1 VFFVLNFKYDKIW
14 IYYKINLEQNMSGH
28 NKWSKIKHKKAATD
42 AAKSKIFSKYVKL
55 IQAAVKEA
63 NGDVNAANVLAVVE
77 KARKENMPK
86 ANIDKAIK
94 KGQDKD
100 AAAMEEFIYEGY
112 GPAGVG
118 MIIVCMSDNK
128 NRTAQEIKHTFSKN
142 GYSLGAPGS
151 VSWGFT
157 KNDDM
162 DWVPN
167 EGTEV
172 ELSESDE
179 EKLESL
185 IEKFEELDDVNDVYH
200 NAA

>member
-1 VFFVLNFKYDKIW
+1 
-14 IYYKINLEQNMSGH
+14 MSGH

-55 IQAAVKEA
+55 IQAAVKDA
-63 NGDVNAANVLAVVE
+63 DGDINAANVVSVVE

-86 ANIDKAIK
+86 TNIDRAIK

-100 AAAMEEFIYEGY
+100 AASMVEYVYEGY
-112 GPAGVG
+112 GPNGVG
-118 MIIVCMSDNK
+118 LIIVCMSDNK
-128 NRTAQEIKHTFSKN
+128 NRTAQEVKHVFSKN
-142 GYSLGAPGS
+142 GYSLGAPNS

-157 KNDDM
+157 KNSEKE
-162 DWVPN
+162 WIPN
-167 EGTEV
+167 KGTEV
-172 ELSESDE
+172 ELPESDT

-200 NAA
+200 NAN